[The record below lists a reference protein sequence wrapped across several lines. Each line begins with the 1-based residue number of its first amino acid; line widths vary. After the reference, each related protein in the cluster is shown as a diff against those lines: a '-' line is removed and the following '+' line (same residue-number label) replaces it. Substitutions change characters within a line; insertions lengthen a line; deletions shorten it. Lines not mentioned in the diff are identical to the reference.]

1 MDARTILEE
10 KGRKVVTVS
19 PTATIRE
26 AMSRLIKNAI
36 GSLVVVDDRHNIEGI
51 ITERDIFRLT
61 FENDGKV
68 MEIPVGTVMT
78 RDLIIAVPEDPID
91 YLRDLITTNRI
102 RHLPVVEN
110 NKLVGLISIG
120 DVLRVETRQ
129 RAVENRYLKEY
140 IAGGY
145 PG

>member
-1 MDARTILEE
+1 MNAKTILER
-10 KGRKVVTVS
+10 KGKKTVTVL

-26 AMSRLIKNAI
+26 AMSRLICNGI
-36 GSLVVVDDRHNIEGI
+36 GSLVVVDTGHEVVGI

-68 MEIPVGTVMT
+68 MDIPVSAVMT
-78 RDLIIAVPEDPID
+78 RELIIAIPSDGID
-91 YLRDLITTNRI
+91 YLRDLITENRI
-102 RHLPVVEN
+102 RHLPVMDEGN
-110 NKLVGLISIG
+110 LVGLISIG
-120 DVLRVETRQ
+120 DVLRTETRE

-140 IAGGY
+140 ITGNY